1 MKQTATQ
8 VLEEQLMER
17 ASRAIADEIDF
28 EVLSSML
35 VQTGWTRV
43 QLSRPP
49 RTITSDI
56 NTWMHAEC
64 KKHWKHRGK
73 IWIFENKEE
82 AALFKLTWS

>member
-8 VLEEQLMER
+8 VLEEQSMER

-28 EVLSSML
+28 EVLSGML

-43 QLSRPP
+43 RLSRPP
-49 RTITSDI
+49 RTITCDI

-64 KKHWKHRGK
+64 KKHWKSCGPV
-73 IWIFENKEE
+73 WIFESQEE